1 MTDNSQN
8 FTIISGTPSAE
19 ELVILNQVLAAHKRV
34 EPNPVVKRSNWSQ
47 PQLRQLMPKWIKFGE
62 GRNI

>member
-8 FTIISGTPSAE
+8 FTIISGTPGAE
-19 ELVILNQVLAAHKRV
+19 ELAVLKQVLAAHKRV
-34 EPNPVVKRSNWSQ
+34 EPNPIVKRSNWAQ
-47 PQLRQLMPKWIKFGE
+47 PQLRQLMPQWIKFGA